1 MLIEMNVFIS
11 ALKEMAM
18 LMFNL
23 SHNFQ
28 SSPFVHFIC
37 ESVLIGKVITV
48 SFLILK
54 GVFKK
59 LSSDSLSTNVG
70 SDCRFIIDESFYNW
84 NDVSILCSNIHN

>member
-1 MLIEMNVFIS
+1 
-11 ALKEMAM
+11 M

-37 ESVLIGKVITV
+37 ESVLIKKVITIP
-48 SFLILK
+48 FLILK

-70 SDCRFIIDESFYNW
+70 SNCRFIIDESFYNW
-84 NDVSILCSNIHN
+84 NYVGILCANIHH

>member
-1 MLIEMNVFIS
+1 MLIEMNVFVS

-59 LSSDSLSTNVG
+59 LSSDGLSTNVG
-70 SDCRFIIDESFYNW
+70 SDCRFIIDESFYHW
-84 NDVSILCSNIHN
+84 NDVSILCANIHN